1 MMLLKIALKNI
12 WRNKLRSLVIIFAI
26 AIGLLMGTFASSF
39 VQGMMS
45 QKIESVITREISHFQ
60 FHHPDFRE
68 EFDVNKLIDKGEEI
82 RAVLASDQTVVGST
96 GRIISTAMLGSA
108 NQSGA
113 IKAIGIVPQEEN
125 QVTALSEKL
134 VEGAFFEGIRR
145 NPVLVSTRTAEK
157 YKLRTRSKIVL
168 TFQDIEGEMVAAA
181 FRVAGIFDTKNG
193 MFDQMNLYVQQSDL
207 RKLLKVDQGSLH
219 EIAVKLTENELAE
232 PTASTYQ
239 TQYANLEVKS
249 WLDLGLGM
257 RNMIEAQDSYTSIV
271 VGIILVALLLI
282 ILNTMLMAVLERTR
296 EIGMLMAI
304 GMTKGKVFQLIL
316 YETIFMALMG
326 GTIGLLFAYGLIEY
340 FGAVGISL
348 SGAAYEE
355 VGMANTVFP
364 QLRSADY
371 LQITIMVFFMSISAA
386 IFPAIKALSLKPVQA
401 IRS

>member
-1 MMLLKIALKNI
+1 MMLLRIALKNI

-45 QKIESVITREISHFQ
+45 QKIESVIAHEISHFQ
-60 FHHPDFRE
+60 FHHPDFRNE
-68 EFDVNKLIDKGEEI
+68 LDVKKLIQNGAEIRNKLAADP
-82 RAVLASDQTVVGST
+82 VVVGST
-96 GRIISTAMLGSA
+96 GRLISTVMIASA

-113 IKAIGIVPQEEN
+113 IKALGIVPSDEN
-125 QVTALSEKL
+125 KVTDLSGKI
-134 VEGAFFEGIRR
+134 VEGQFFSGIRR
-145 NPVLVSTRTAEK
+145 NPVLVSSRTAEK
-157 YKLRTRSKIVL
+157 YKLKVRSKVVL
-168 TFQDIEGEMVAAA
+168 TFQDLEGEMVAAA

-193 MFDQMNLYVQQSDL
+193 MFDETTLYVRQDDL
-207 RKLLKVDQGSLH
+207 EQLIKTASGFYH
-219 EIAVKLTENELAE
+219 EIAVKLSENDGAE
-232 PTASTYQ
+232 STAQKYQ
-239 TQYANLEVKS
+239 DQYPDLEVKS

-316 YETIFMALMG
+316 FETIFMALIG
-326 GTIGLLFAYGLIEY
+326 GAIGLLLAFGLIEH
-340 FGAVGISL
+340 FGSVGIAL
-348 SGAAYEE
+348 NGAAYEE
-355 VGMANTVFP
+355 VGMSNTVFP
-364 QLRSADY
+364 TLKSWDY
-371 LQITIMVFFMSISAA
+371 IQITFMVVVMSVIAA
-386 IFPAIKALSLKPVQA
+386 IFPAFKALSLKPVEA